1 MNAKTLRDEELRSQ
15 LDFVVSFGLITSL
28 VLFIAGLVGILRGR
42 IDRRWLTTPW
52 RSLILFAC
60 GVLLLFTVLPPPLRA
75 VGEAEGRFTL
85 PPTAEEMYAQVVPQV
100 ANSMEPNAD
109 LLPEQQAAFPM
120 WERQVMTAHRAADKA
135 LAGVGQ
141 VMEALE
147 KGEIDRFTAWVRFG
161 VLSQDLKQA
170 DLLLHEV
177 VPPAKLNL
185 ADQYVLRDALNR
197 LHASLD
203 QKRAGIQALQ
213 EYTQDLSPA
222 HLEKANRQMELGNE
236 LLIEALEYIGQ
247 VKGRLGL

>member
-1 MNAKTLRDEELRSQ
+1 M
-15 LDFVVSFGLITSL
+15 DFAVSFGLITSL
-28 VLFIAGLVGILRGR
+28 ILLIAGLVGILRGR
-42 IDRRWLTTPW
+42 IDRRWLTTPL
-52 RSLILFAC
+52 RSFVPFAL

-75 VGEAEGRFTL
+75 VGEDRGRFIL
-85 PPTAEEMYAQVVPQV
+85 PPTAEEMYDEVVPRAAGAV
-100 ANSMEPNAD
+100 EPNAD
-109 LLPEQQAAFPM
+109 LLPEQQAAYPL

-135 LAGVGQ
+135 LAGVAR

-185 ADQYVLRDALNR
+185 ADQYVLRDALDR
-197 LHASLD
+197 LHESLD

-222 HLEKANRQMELGNE
+222 HLEKANRQMELGNAS
-236 LLIEALEYIGQ
+236 LIEALEYIGQ

>member
-1 MNAKTLRDEELRSQ
+1 M
-15 LDFVVSFGLITSL
+15 DFVVSFGLITSL

-52 RSLILFAC
+52 RAFVPFAL

-75 VGEAEGRFTL
+75 IGEDQDRFIL
-85 PPTAEEMYAQVVPQV
+85 PPTAQEVYDQVVPNI
-100 ANSMEPNAD
+100 ASTMEPNAD

-135 LAGVGQ
+135 LHGVAQ

-185 ADQYVLRDALNR
+185 ADQYMLRDALNH
-197 LHASLD
+197 LHESLD

-213 EYTQDLSPA
+213 EYTQDLSPT

-236 LLIEALEYIGQ
+236 ALIEALEFVGQ